1 MKGEW
6 SGKTIGGY
14 RLAEEIGRGR
24 ASVVYRAYQLQLER
38 WVAIKIL
45 QPEGAVD
52 DTETRSKKFL
62 HRFRREVQAIAA
74 LRHPNI
80 STIFDYG
87 EEAGLAYIVME
98 YVPSGSLK
106 KYMTGEPVASSE
118 ALDIIIAVGDALA
131 YAHAQNITHRNVK
144 PGNILLPRPDWPLLT
159 DFGLTVIGV
168 GDRMTR
174 SGQTAYLSPE
184 QVMAKQVDHRT
195 DIYSLGVVLYELVT
209 GQMPF
214 QVKSS
219 SDSVPS
225 ITQRMY
231 DNPQPPRHFNPD
243 LSPSLEDVILQ
254 ALERNPN
261 ARYAS
266 MENFVTDLRQVKAHI
281 KPKKDLLE
289 DGSPISTMITTRM
302 VGAKEEVT
310 GPQLFIATSG
320 IALPIPPGDE
330 IVIGRRVPTQT
341 EPPDL
346 DLDPYGGVS
355 AGMSRYHARLLRQP
369 DGWYIE
375 DMQSTNGTYVNE
387 VRLLPHRPMR
397 VRSGDLIRFGQLT
410 VVFNEA

>member
-14 RLAEEIGRGR
+14 RLAEEIGRGC

-45 QPEGAVD
+45 QANI
-52 DTETRSKKFL
+52 ETRSKKFRRL
-62 HRFRREVQAIAA
+62 FRREAQAIAA

-80 STIFDYG
+80 STIYDYG

-106 KYMTGEPVASSE
+106 KYITAEPVPSSE
-118 ALDIIIAVGDALA
+118 ALDIIIPVGSALA
-131 YAHAQNITHRNVK
+131 YAHTQNIVHRNVK
-144 PGNILLPRPDWPLLT
+144 PANILLPRPDWPLLT
-159 DFGLTVIGV
+159 DFGLAGIDIM
-168 GDRMTR
+168 DRTTR
-174 SGQTAYLSPE
+174 SDQMAYLSPE
-184 QVMAKQVDHRT
+184 QVMSKPVDHRA
-195 DIYSLGVVLYELVT
+195 DIYSLGVVLFELVT
-209 GQMPF
+209 GHMPF

-219 SDSVPS
+219 SDSAPS

-231 DNPQPPRHFNPD
+231 DNPQSPRHFNPD
-243 LSPSLEDVILQ
+243 LSLSLEDVIMR
-254 ALERNPN
+254 ALERNPD
-261 ARYAS
+261 ARYGS
-266 MENFVTDLRQVKAHI
+266 MEDFVMDLRQVRAHI
-281 KPKKDLLE
+281 KPGKDLLE
-289 DGSPISTMITTRM
+289 DDSTISTMITTRM
-302 VGAKEEVT
+302 VGAKEEVA

-320 IALPIPPGDE
+320 IALPIPSGE
-330 IVIGRRVPTQT
+330 EVVIGRRVPTQA

-346 DLDPYGGVS
+346 DLDPYGGMS
-355 AGMSRYHARLLRQP
+355 AGMSRYHARLLRQS

-410 VVFNEA
+410 VVFNEG